1 MSEAPVRQKTTGHR
15 VGDTR
20 SVNSINTNVGAMQAL
35 QMLNATSKELNATQ
49 ARISS
54 GLKIASAK
62 DDASGW
68 VMAQGQ
74 RAQIRALDAVKES
87 LSRNGS
93 VVDVAMTAGESISDL
108 LMELKEK
115 ALAASDP
122 SLNTTAR
129 RALNDDFVAIRNQI
143 AQSIRNATFNGV
155 NLLNG
160 SRTSI
165 AALAN
170 ADGSDTLT
178 VMAQNLSLGGS
189 ILTLSSGAGFAS
201 AMSAQGLIATLD
213 SSISNISVAMARL
226 GASSRALD
234 RHTTFIGK
242 LQDTLEVNVGRLV
255 DADMAKE
262 SSKLQAL
269 QLKQQLAIQTLSVAN
284 RSQSFLLQLF
294 GR

>member
-1 MSEAPVRQKTTGHR
+1 MSRAPVRQKTTGHR

>member
-1 MSEAPVRQKTTGHR
+1 M
-15 VGDTR
+15 
-20 SVNSINTNVGAMQAL
+20 NSINTNVGAMQAL

>member
-1 MSEAPVRQKTTGHR
+1 MVIE
-15 VGDTR
+15 R
-20 SVNSINTNVGAMQAL
+20 SSRST
-35 QMLNATSKELNATQ
+35 
-49 ARISS
+49 
-54 GLKIASAK
+54 K
-62 DDASGW
+62 DDRP
-68 VMAQGQ
+68 QGRGHTKRELHQ
-74 RAQIRALDAVKES
+74 HQCR
-87 LSRNGS
+87 GH
-93 VVDVAMTAGESISDL
+93 AG
-108 LMELKEK
+108 
-115 ALAASDP
+115 P
-122 SLNTTAR
+122 
-129 RALNDDFVAIRNQI
+129 
-143 AQSIRNATFNGV
+143 
-155 NLLNG
+155 
-160 SRTSI
+160 
-165 AALAN
+165 AN

>member
-1 MSEAPVRQKTTGHR
+1 M
-15 VGDTR
+15 
-20 SVNSINTNVGAMQAL
+20 NSINTNVGAMQAL

-165 AALAN
+165 AAMAN

>member
-1 MSEAPVRQKTTGHR
+1 
-15 VGDTR
+15 
-20 SVNSINTNVGAMQAL
+20 VNSINTNVGAMQAL